1 MHLVRQ
7 ILALRCLPYK
17 HLDNQRAEGHHATRN
32 PQRRTAPHGIDR
44 VLSND
49 WKHHATYT
57 RTTSCHGQAHHPP
70 LRAVEIIGRRRDC
83 WTKHE
88 TVPDALEYAVE
99 YECQPVVC
107 AEACDNQA
115 DDLERAADCKKS
127 FVVALVERT
136 AAECAEE
143 VDE

>member
-1 MHLVRQ
+1 M
-7 ILALRCLPYK
+7 
-17 HLDNQRAEGHHATRN
+17 
-32 PQRRTAPHGIDR
+32 
-44 VLSND
+44 
-49 WKHHATYT
+49 
-57 RTTSCHGQAHHPP
+57 
-70 LRAVEIIGRRRDC
+70 
-83 WTKHE
+83 
-88 TVPDALEYAVE
+88 PDALEYAVE

-143 VDE
+143 VDEEDVDAADPCDFAGWSIQVDFVARLEYAKGLDEAEGVEHDEEVCGYISGVVENMGGMDTY